1 MNAMKKLL
9 LISAILFL
17 ISTSYSF
24 SEDIGTYKIPMKV
37 RYADVVIE
45 PGSYLLQIVKEDAGP
60 YIVVSKGGQAV
71 SKDLSIEIP
80 AGSSVKNPQVQIA
93 KIAGQDFLR
102 VRIRSG
108 NMWYYAYMET
118 KW

>member
-1 MNAMKKLL
+1 MKKIL

-17 ISTSYSF
+17 ISTTYTIA
-24 SEDIGTYKIPMKV
+24 EDIGTYRIPMKV

-45 PGSYLLQIVKEDAGP
+45 PGSYMLQIVKEDAGP
-60 YIVVSKGGQAV
+60 YIVVSKDGQVV

-80 AGSSVKNPQVQIA
+80 AGSSVKKPQVQIA
-93 KIAGQDFLR
+93 KIAGQEFLR

-108 NMWYYAYMET
+108 SMWYYAYMET